1 MKDYILSLEDVFFG
15 YDNELILEN
24 VNLKVGRSEFI
35 GIIGL
40 NGSGKS
46 TLLKLMLGI
55 NKPTKGVVKKD
66 SNTRVGYVNQTTM
79 TEEGSFPASVYEIVC
94 LGLRKR
100 PFSFITKKEKNEVME
115 VLKKFNLYDLRNA
128 SLQSLS
134 GGQAQKVKI
143 AKVLLSNPDIIIL
156 DEPTT
161 GIDTL
166 SEEMLLDIIDLL
178 HNMKKTIILVSHNK
192 DNLKKCDD
200 IYKVSNK
207 TIIKV
212 EEV

>member
-1 MKDYILSLEDVFFG
+1 MKDYILSLEDVYFG

-55 NKPTKGVVKKD
+55 NKPTKGVVNKD

-115 VLKKFNLYDLRNA
+115 VLKKFSLYDLRNA

-200 IYKVSNK
+200 IYKVSKK